1 MPVAKSIIFD
11 KSAQKLAKGFA
22 KLLKISAPPSA
33 MINPKITTKCIN
45 NFFLSGNFSVKN
57 PNVSIGIPKIDGM
70 KEVKELL

>member
-1 MPVAKSIIFD
+1 M
-11 KSAQKLAKGFA
+11 
-22 KLLKISAPPSA
+22 SAPPSA
-33 MINPKITTKCIN
+33 MINPKITTMCIN